1 MKRSALVSMF
11 AVSAA
16 GAALLAGLGTG
27 GLGGHPA
34 MAQAPGGADACSG
47 LEGSGLFR
55 DAAIKAKMVAADPS
69 KAMPAFCEVTG
80 TITPEPRSSIG
91 VVYRLPA
98 DWNGKL
104 LGLGGG
110 GWAGNVNLFTAQEG
124 LRNGYAT
131 MQTDGGHNTSNVW
144 DTSWASNP
152 AARTDFAWRA
162 MHLMTAT
169 GKDVAARYYGRRQR
183 KTYYQGCSTGG
194 RQGLMELQRFPTDY
208 DAASI
213 GAPVYNLLVQTS
225 AIVRDQTFSAPGAG
239 FTEAQLATVN
249 KAVLGACDAKDGVTD
264 GLIADPRKC
273 AWDPKAIQ
281 CKSGQSGEECL
292 SPTQVDALRSAYT
305 GMVLKNG
312 QRVSWPLAKGGEVG
326 WSRFL
331 QTSKSGSDATKG
343 GGLGGDL
350 GKIITGDESF
360 SVETFKGS
368 RDLAKV
374 RDSEFA
380 HEYEANDP
388 KISPF
393 LKRGGKLLM
402 WHGWSDA
409 GPSPVGTIAYFDKLR
424 AANPNSSQSARLF
437 LLPGVYHCGSGP
449 GPDKMDLLGTIDSW
463 SSTGKAP
470 AEMVAIKA
478 NSKLER
484 PICPYP
490 TAAIYKGHGDEN
502 APSSYACKAG

>member
-16 GAALLAGLGTG
+16 AAALLAGIGAGELGA
-27 GLGGHPA
+27 HPA
-34 MAQAPGGADACSG
+34 MAQAPGGADACHG
-47 LEGSGLFR
+47 LEASRLFK
-55 DAAIKAKMVAADPS
+55 DVAIRARMVTADPA

-80 TITPEPRSSIG
+80 TISPEPRSKIG

-110 GWAGNVNLFTAQEG
+110 GWAGNVGLLSAQEG
-124 LRNGYAT
+124 LRSGYAT
-131 MQTDGGHNTSNVW
+131 MQTDGGHDSSDVW
-144 DTSWASNP
+144 NTSWASNA

-169 GKDVAARYYGRRQR
+169 GKDVAARFYGRRQR

-194 RQGLMELQRFPTDY
+194 RQGLMELQRFPADY

-249 KAVLGACDAKDGVTD
+249 KAVLGACDARDGLTD

-281 CKSGQSGEECL
+281 CAPGRSGDQCL
-292 SPTQVDALRSAYT
+292 SSTQVDALRSAYT
-305 GMVLKNG
+305 GVVLKNG

-331 QTSKSGSDATKG
+331 QTSNSASDATKG

-350 GKIITGDESF
+350 GKIITGDPNF
-360 SVETFKGS
+360 SVETFTPS

-374 RDSEFA
+374 RGSDFA
-380 HEYEANDP
+380 REYEAEP
-388 KISPF
+388 KLSPF
-393 LKRGGKLLM
+393 LKRGGKVLM

-409 GPSPVGTIAYFDKLR
+409 GPSPVGTIAFFEKLR
-424 AANPNSSQSARLF
+424 AANPNSGQSARLF

-449 GPDKMDLLGTIDSW
+449 GPDKMDLLGAIDSW
-463 SSTGKAP
+463 STTGKAP
-470 AEMVAIKA
+470 ATMVAMKA
-478 NSKLER
+478 SPRLER

-490 TAAIYKGHGDEN
+490 TVAIYKGHGDEN